1 MMIARFLSV
10 RSVLRVMLASVASV
24 VALLSGCSG
33 GDAASMVIGGNKD
46 QSLAITRERTFL
58 WNDWTVYLVVSNY
71 PDCARRYPLKPVS
84 SSSSFKVEV
93 YRDAID
99 GYVLRQGKRWYVASV
114 PKCQSQQFKE
124 APPEPGELLGRFIE
138 RDGMLMFKAM
148 DKNAP
153 ANGAASGAA
162 NGE

>member
-1 MMIARFLSV
+1 MIAHLLSA
-10 RSVLRVMLASVASV
+10 RSFRGVVLAGMASVAV
-24 VALLSGCSG
+24 LLAGCSG

-58 WNDWTVYLVVSNY
+58 WNDWTVYLVVWSF

-84 SSSSFKVEV
+84 SSNNFKVEV

-124 APPEPGELLGRFIE
+124 HARS
-138 RDGMLMFKAM
+138 R
-148 DKNAP
+148 
-153 ANGAASGAA
+153 ANC
-162 NGE
+162 